1 MHKTEYFSDGGSSF
15 SSNFSSR
22 QAYMY
27 QNAVNNVFEKQI
39 YNFLRTNQVLR
50 IFTKKTV
57 LLETISRKK
66 FYFIG
71 K

>member
-22 QAYMY
+22 QAY
-27 QNAVNNVFEKQI
+27 QNAVNHVFEKQI